1 MLSRFFKGLTRKS
14 TTLPL
19 GRWNTI
25 TRENE
30 SSYEFVSNAIE
41 RNAYWG
47 NHDHCGSEIC
57 KTPAPISK
65 QEQKKKDVLKM
76 FDDPHFPFI
85 L

>member
-1 MLSRFFKGLTRKS
+1 MECTLCSIGRATFSNSKGLTKCES
-14 TTLPL
+14 CLPGTFSDSKGL
-19 GRWNTI
+19 AKCKNCLPGTY
-25 TRENE
+25 
-30 SSYEFVSNAIE
+30 S
-41 RNAYWG
+41 
-47 NHDHCGSEIC
+47 DLDGSEIC